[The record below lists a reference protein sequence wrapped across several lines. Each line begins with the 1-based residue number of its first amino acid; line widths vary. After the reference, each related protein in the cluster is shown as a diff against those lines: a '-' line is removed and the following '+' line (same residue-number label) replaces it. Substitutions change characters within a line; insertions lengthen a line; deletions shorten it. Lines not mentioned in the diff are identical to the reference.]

1 MSHLHA
7 TDPRV
12 TQAMETFGFD
22 RLVAL
27 RHIQCREIAAK
38 RAVAERRAAVERCVR
53 AFNNTKPL

>member
-1 MSHLHA
+1 
-7 TDPRV
+7 
-12 TQAMETFGFD
+12 METFGFD